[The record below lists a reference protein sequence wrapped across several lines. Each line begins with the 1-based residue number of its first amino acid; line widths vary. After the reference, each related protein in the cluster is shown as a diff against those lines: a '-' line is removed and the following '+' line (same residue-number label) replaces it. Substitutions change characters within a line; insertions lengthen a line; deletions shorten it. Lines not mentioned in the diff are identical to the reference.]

1 MAKFG
6 LTSKRTKV
14 TRNSYKDCLSF
25 VLLMVKTFPAFFVAA
40 DRSAFFLYE

>member
-6 LTSKRTKV
+6 LTTKRTKV
-14 TRNSYKDCLSF
+14 TKNSRKDCLSF
-25 VLLMVKTFPAFFVAA
+25 VLFVVKTIPAFFVAA